1 MHPSSFGKRI
11 PPPSRL
17 CSKTRPPPSKSCL
30 ATSCSDRESSPS
42 GETRVRKTVH
52 FPDDE
57 VSLERIRIIPPRE
70 KRKSPIFKRGRIAKT
85 KSFIMYTSDSLGS
98 NQRFL
103 YRLPGCHGPRYTM
116 YSHWMSV
123 IRARRLAAAYCS
135 QPRSLRS
142 APSSNGSSPE
152 PATDGS
158 LHDVFD
164 MSSLKDALPE
174 PASAGSSHG
183 SAFNISSMLHALHD
197 PDPTFNMTSLMNALS
212 DPNAASSV
220 CSLKS
225 AVLEP
230 APAGSPPGFA
240 PNTSSLMRAL
250 PGPDA
255 SSDVSSLAHVPKS
268 MGASHSRKSHKV
280 RPVAGGS
287 RPCTLNRSNVA
298 VCEYVEGSKTCVGF
312 TPFFFKVAGERRR
325 CKSYQTLVNV
335 CENAEGS
342 RTYVGFM
349 LFSPRPQGTSLFVI
363 ARKAAERVLVGGYL
377 HHELNRLNGKSLA
390 VSVRKATGRVVASFF
405 PFKASGGGF
414 GNVSVCERAEGSRTG
429 ELRRTSLS
437 VNVRKAAGRVVPRL
451 FDEMMPGG
459 VLLPLS
465 SLLSSCVL
473 ARRGA

>member
-11 PPPSRL
+11 PPPLSPVFE
-17 CSKTRPPPSKSCL
+17 KQ
-30 ATSCSDRESSPS
+30 ATSFEVMPRHF
-42 GETRVRKTVH
+42 TVH

-57 VSLERIRIIPPRE
+57 ISLERIRIIPPRE

-85 KSFIMYTSDSLGS
+85 KSFIMYTSDSLGF

-103 YRLPGCHGPRYTM
+103 YRLPGRHGPRYTM

-183 SAFNISSMLHALHD
+183 SAFNMSSMLHALPD
-197 PDPTFNMTSLMNALS
+197 PDPTFNMTSLMDALP
-212 DPNAASSV
+212 DLDAASNV

-255 SSDVSSLAHVPKS
+255 SSDVSSLALVPKS
-268 MGASHSRKSHKV
+268 VAASHSRKSHKV
-280 RPVAGGS
+280 LPVRAVETHVEVG
-287 RPCTLNRSNVA
+287 PCSVT
-298 VCEYVEGSKTCVGF
+298 
-312 TPFFFKVAGERRR
+312 FF
-325 CKSYQTLVNV
+325 
-335 CENAEGS
+335 
-342 RTYVGFM
+342 
-349 LFSPRPQGTSLFVI
+349 LFNLCG
-363 ARKAAERVLVGGYL
+363 
-377 HHELNRLNGKSLA
+377 
-390 VSVRKATGRVVASFF
+390 
-405 PFKASGGGF
+405 
-414 GNVSVCERAEGSRTG
+414 
-429 ELRRTSLS
+429 LS
-437 VNVRKAAGRVVPRL
+437 VVVMCFCPWIL
-451 FDEMMPGG
+451 PIFLVAF
-459 VLLPLS
+459 VLLFIYGTCLF
-465 SLLSSCVL
+465 
-473 ARRGA
+473 